1 MSIVCK
7 GISSFSWF
15 KAMQVLLDNIS
26 YHQIRK
32 LNVINLHEQKICTC
46 MNKRYASLTFTW
58 TLKDNGFLSG
68 WFTPLL
74 RDINLWP
81 PLWCSM
87 VMYSVTCS
95 KSDITSCLLV
105 GWFIVCWRMTRP
117 CLEFLLRK
125 LNWQMTLM
133 NCKMLCVWHF
143 DELVHSF
150 FLKTFTSHIFENK
163 FFFVCAVLAYLP
175 FIF

>member
-26 YHQIRK
+26 YHQIIK
-32 LNVINLHEQKICTC
+32 LKVINLHEQKICTC

-133 NCKMLCVWHF
+133 NCKMLSVTLWWIGAF
-143 DELVHSF
+143 IF
-150 FLKTFTSHIFENK
+150 FFITCTSHIFENK

>member
-1 MSIVCK
+1 MIQLKSTTDISSKLIWEIIWSKWVF
-7 GISSFSWF
+7 ISSFSSSSC
-15 KAMQVLLDNIS
+15 I
-26 YHQIRK
+26 
-32 LNVINLHEQKICTC
+32 
-46 MNKRYASLTFTW
+46 
-58 TLKDNGFLSG
+58 G